1 MEVMNLQNAVNL
13 LDCILWQYNKAER
26 LQAIIQACQDEF
38 NGNVRDFWNNFY
50 TNIFNIDTANTFG
63 LTVWGILLGVERPTY
78 IDGGVTYPY
87 SDNMYRLFLKSRIM
101 MFQMDGSVYQIN
113 KYIQYLFPDKPIYVI
128 DNLDMTMSLNFYYT
142 PSAEEWQVLNNPDF
156 LPRPSGVMLEVKAID
171 PANIFGFNGTGFQ
184 PWDTKPFRA

>member
-38 NGNVRDFWNNFY
+38 NGNVRDFWNDFY

-78 IDGGVTYPY
+78 TEGGVIHYY

-113 KYIQYLFPDKPIYVI
+113 KYINYLFPDKPIYVI
-128 DNLDMTMSLNFYYT
+128 DNLDMTMSINFYYT

-156 LPRPSGVMLEVKAID
+156 LPRPSGVMIDLKSID
-171 PANIFGFNGTGFQ
+171 PENIFGFNGTGFQ

>member
-26 LQAIIQACQDEF
+26 LQAIIQSCQDEF
-38 NGNVRDFWNNFY
+38 NGNVRDFWNDFY

-78 IDGGVTYPY
+78 VDGSGTHYY

-113 KYIQYLFPDKPIYVI
+113 KYINYLFPDKPIYVI
-128 DNLDMTMSLNFYYT
+128 DNLDMTMSINFYYT

-156 LPRPSGVMLEVKAID
+156 LPRPSGVMIELKAID